1 MTTLQNYHGLEI
13 PSSTPGTGGAA
24 ISDNFQ
30 SLIDWH
36 PLSTWMQA
44 GNPTASDDNTQ
55 NYYPGSLW
63 LNIST
68 NQLFLCMS
76 SATGAAVWVQVMLA
90 SQANQADGYL
100 GLNAEGVAEGILVGR
115 TGTEAQLDAIVLNQ
129 GEWAY
134 ATDTKQPKVGDG
146 ATSGGLA
153 MVRINS
159 NGSIT
164 VPDAS
169 AGTAGNV
176 RGYNAV
182 DLQALRNTATQVA
195 SGDESF
201 IGNGYDNTA
210 SGGESFIGSGEGNTA
225 GGYRS
230 FVGSGSGNAS
240 NGYNSFIG
248 CGDSNIASGMFSFI
262 GNGQS
267 HDGANTASG
276 AYSFIG
282 NGSDNHSVSGS
293 YYTFIGNGGYN
304 TALGN
309 FSLIGNGR
317 FHSAGET
324 CSTIVNGIGNRADGT
339 YSSVTNGVNNSADG
353 SYAAVVS
360 GGHGTALGLC
370 STVLNGKNC
379 VASGSYSTVINGAQ
393 DQAGGA
399 VAAKSFQMV
408 LGCSTQSPD
417 KIWQSW
423 YSLSAQTSSTTAI
436 ELTLDGNAP
445 NGGTTESTSNRFLLV
460 QVRAYFGTLKIVGK
474 QSGSSNIA
482 AFDIQIAVSSG
493 SSGSAVLTTIST
505 STTNPNSWPVPTV
518 QIGSGP
524 AGFAGVLQVLCASP
538 NTSTTIQWMCLFNC
552 SEITI

>member
-1 MTTLQNYHGLEI
+1 MTSLTNYHGLQV
-13 PSSTPGTGGAA
+13 PNATPGGGGAA

-30 SLIDWH
+30 SLVDWH
-36 PLSTWMQA
+36 PLSQWAQT
-44 GNPTASDDNTQ
+44 GNPTAGDDQTQ

-63 LNIST
+63 LNSST
-68 NQLFLCMS
+68 NELFLCIS
-76 SATGAAVWVQVMLA
+76 SATGVAVWEQVILA
-90 SQANQADGYL
+90 SQANEPDGYL
-100 GLNAEGVAEGILVGR
+100 GLNAQGVAEGILVGR

-153 MVRINS
+153 MVRINA
-159 NGSIT
+159 NGAIT

-169 AGTAGNV
+169 GSTSGNA
-176 RGYNAV
+176 RGNFAV
-182 DLQALRNTATQVA
+182 DLQAQRYSATEVA
-195 SGDESF
+195 SG
-201 IGNGYDNTA
+201 TA
-210 SGGESFIGSGEGNTA
+210 SFIGSGKGNTTE
-225 GGYRS
+225 GDNS
-230 FVGSGSGNAS
+230 FIGSGSSNAAG
-240 NGYNSFIG
+240 GYNSFIG
-248 CGDSNIASGMFSFI
+248 SGGSNNASGYNSFIGSGSSNAASGKFSFI

-267 HDGANTASG
+267 HDGANTATG
-276 AYSFIG
+276 GYSFIG
-282 NGSDNHSVSGS
+282 NGSDNTATGS
-293 YYTFIGNGGYN
+293 YYSFIGNGGYN
-304 TALGN
+304 SATA
-309 FSLIGNGR
+309 FCSLIGNGR
-317 FHSAGET
+317 FNSASDS
-324 CSTIVNGIGNRADGT
+324 CSTIVNGISNHADGT
-339 YSSVTNGVNNSADG
+339 YAIVTNGTNNYASG

-360 GGHGTALGLC
+360 GGHVTALGLC

-408 LGCSTQSPD
+408 LGCSTQSPN

-423 YSLSAQTSSTTAI
+423 YSLSVQSSSAIAI

-445 NGGTTESTSNRFLLV
+445 NASTTEPASNRFLLV
-460 QVRAYFGTLKIVGK
+460 QDRAYFGILKIVGK

-482 AFDIQIAVSSG
+482 EFGIQVVVSSG
-493 SSGSAVLTTIST
+493 PSGSAVLTAISN
-505 STTNPNSWPVPTV
+505 SATNPNSWPVPTV
-518 QIGSGP
+518 QISSGP